1 MNRSLTPTL
10 LRRAASA
17 LRPLRLRAQAA
28 LRGRNADRL
37 LLFGPL
43 LSLVLFLGA
52 AAALVRY
59 TQQTEVQRERDTL
72 QRDSEWAQQR
82 MSLEMGLMQ
91 EQLQSLANTLEA
103 SPRGPARFEFMARS
117 FLRQHASAVLVYVT
131 DAKGLVT
138 QLASSAV
145 LPHDLEL
152 LTKGEPD
159 DQPLALRT
167 YSQAQITLHTAY
179 SIPYQ
184 LPRVGWVVQSATPL
198 FGTLKTPAPRAA
210 PQTLLEP
217 SQQFAG
223 TVNAVFSIDGLLRSD
238 VVQELSTR
246 YAVALVS
253 RTQRV
258 LAGSATADI
267 HRKPLQYV
275 VAMHPF
281 DAGLFMRV
289 SSYHSAPSWM
299 VRGLYWAVFVLSAL
313 MLWMLWGTWRQMR
326 QRLQT
331 QESLTRETAFRR
343 AMENSLSTGMQ
354 AIDLKGRI
362 SYVNLAFCKM
372 TGFSEQD
379 LLGSAPPHPYWPQRR
394 TAEMALALQQTID
407 GLAPPSG
414 FALKLRRK
422 DGSEF
427 DARVYVSALIDARE
441 RQTGWITSITDIT
454 EPTRIRH
461 ELAAS
466 HERFVAVLEGLD
478 AAVSVLAIDRNEQLF
493 ANKLYRQWFGA
504 SAHGH
509 HLLSGQ
515 DPPSSS
521 FEDAEDEVDAY
532 AGLPAGEIIKPMAQV
547 HEIHVAALDRWFDV
561 RQRYIQWVDGRIVQM
576 LIATDVTARHQADD
590 VTRNQE
596 EKAQITSRLIA
607 MGEMASSL
615 AHELNQPLTAINN
628 YCSGMI
634 ARLRNRSMPADDLQP
649 ALEKTARQAQ
659 RAAAVIRRVRDFVK
673 KSEPHRVA
681 CRVQDIVQNTLELA
695 EIDLRRRNVRLFTH
709 IAAGLPTLHADPI
722 LIEQVLLNLLRNAA
736 EAVDKAGRSGVLR
749 SIELDIAQDE
759 TQVHFIVRDNGTGV
773 SEEVMSH
780 LFEAFYTTKSE
791 GLGIG
796 LNICRSIVEF
806 HEGRLWA
813 ENQYN
818 GEVLSGS
825 VFRFTLPLEPTPRS
839 GAAPTSATP
848 QGTDLPAAPEGTPA
862 APDLHTSP

>member
-1 MNRSLTPTL
+1 MSLFPTL
-10 LRRAASA
+10 LRR
-17 LRPLRLRAQAA
+17 LRQRVRPLLHSRRAD
-28 LRGRNADRL
+28 LL
-37 LLFGPL
+37 LLFVPL

-59 TQQTEVQRERDTL
+59 TQQTELQRENDTL
-72 QRDSEWAQQR
+72 QRDSEWARQR
-82 MSLEMGLMQ
+82 MSLEMALMQ
-91 EQLQSLANTLEA
+91 EQLQSMANSLETR
-103 SPRGPARFEFMARS
+103 RGNERFPAMAAS
-117 FLRQHASAVLVYVT
+117 FLHQHALTVVVYATDPDGKLEHLVMSPAVPRDLQWIDAQHRPAQPMSLQLQLQARQRQRTVY
-131 DAKGLVT
+131 
-138 QLASSAV
+138 S
-145 LPHDLEL
+145 LPYH
-152 LTKGEPD
+152 
-159 DQPLALRT
+159 
-167 YSQAQITLHTAY
+167 
-179 SIPYQ
+179 
-184 LPRVGWVVQSATPL
+184 LPRLGWVVESATPVML
-198 FGTLKTPAPRAA
+198 G
-210 PQTLLEP
+210 
-217 SQQFAG
+217 SQFAG
-223 TVNAVFSIDGLLRSD
+223 TVGAVFAIDGLMRGTT
-238 VVQELSTR
+238 VQELSSR
-246 YAVALVS
+246 YAVALVDHVTGDVIAS
-253 RTQRV
+253 TATGD
-258 LAGSATADI
+258 LA
-267 HRKPLQYV
+267 RKPLRYL
-275 VAMHPF
+275 VALHPF
-281 DAGLFMRV
+281 DAGLAMRV
-289 SSYHSAPSWM
+289 SSFHSAPGWT

-313 MLWMLWGTWRQMR
+313 MLWMQWGSWRQMR
-326 QRLQT
+326 ERLQA

-362 SYVNLAFCKM
+362 SYVNMAFCKM
-372 TGFSEQD
+372 TGFSEHD
-379 LLGSAPPHPYWPQRR
+379 LVGRAPPHPYWPARR
-394 TAEMALALQQTID
+394 SAEMALALQQTLD

-414 FALKLRRK
+414 FALKLARK

-427 DARVYVSALIDARE
+427 DARVYVSALIDNRD
-441 RQTGWITSITDIT
+441 RQTGWVTSITDIT
-454 EPTRIRH
+454 EPTRIRQ

-478 AAVSVLAIDRNEQLF
+478 AAVSVLAIDRDEQLY

-515 DPPSSS
+515 DPPPGAGVDGDDAVDS
-521 FEDAEDEVDAY
+521 F
-532 AGLPAGEIIKPMAQV
+532 AGLPTDEFLHTQAQV
-547 HEIHVAALDRWFDV
+547 HEIHVASLDRWFDV
-561 RQRYIQWVDGRIVQM
+561 RQRYIQWVDARVVQM
-576 LIATDVTARHQADD
+576 LIATDVTARHQAED
-590 VTRNQE
+590 VARNQE

-634 ARLRNRSMPADDLQP
+634 ARLRNRSMPAEELQP

-709 IAAGLPTLHADPI
+709 IAAGIPALHADPI

-736 EAVDKAGRSGVLR
+736 EAVDKAGRAGVLR

-759 TQVHFIVRDNGTGV
+759 AQVHFIVRDNGTGV

-780 LFEAFYTTKSE
+780 LFEAFYSTKSE

-839 GAAPTSATP
+839 GAAPTGAAA
-848 QGTDLPAAPEGTPA
+848 QGTDLSAAPA

>member
-1 MNRSLTPTL
+1 M
-10 LRRAASA
+10 RAHATF
-17 LRPLRLRAQAA
+17 
-28 LRGRNADRL
+28 RGRHADRL

-43 LSLVLFLGA
+43 LSLVLFLAA

-91 EQLQSLANTLEA
+91 EQLQSMANTLEA
-103 SPRGPARFEFMARS
+103 TSRGPARFEIMARG
-117 FLRQHASAVLVYVT
+117 FLRQHASAVLVYAT
-131 DAKGLVT
+131 DRQGVVT
-138 QLASSAV
+138 QVASSPV
-145 LPHDLEL
+145 LPHDLKL
-152 LTKGEPD
+152 LQKGEALNQAPTL
-159 DQPLALRT
+159 LAHT
-167 YSQAQITLHTAY
+167 QAQTRLHTAY
-179 SIPYQ
+179 TLPYQ
-184 LPRVGWVVQSATPL
+184 WPHVGWVVESATPL
-198 FGTLKTPAPRAA
+198 FSTFRTPPPAMATSQA
-210 PQTLLEP
+210 LLEP
-217 SQQFAG
+217 DQHFAG
-223 TVNAVFSIDGLLRSD
+223 TVNAVFSVNGLLRSA

-253 RTQRV
+253 APETVPNPGPHGQNPGPSGAARRTFERTERKV
-258 LAGSATADI
+258 LASSATTDLNG
-267 HRKPLQYV
+267 KPLQYT
-275 VAMHPF
+275 VAVRPF
-281 DAGLFMRV
+281 DAGLYMRV
-289 SSYHSAPSWM
+289 SSYHSAPSWA

-362 SYVNLAFCKM
+362 SYVNVAFCKM
-372 TGFSEQD
+372 TGFSED
-379 LLGSAPPHPYWPQRR
+379 ELVGRAPPHPYWPQRR
-394 TAEMALALQQTID
+394 MAEMALALQQTID

-414 FALKLRRK
+414 FALKLKRK

-441 RQTGWITSITDIT
+441 RQTGWITSVTDIT

-515 DPPSSS
+515 DPPPNTT
-521 FEDAEDEVDAY
+521 EDVGDEVDAY
-532 AGLPAGEIIKPMAQV
+532 AGLPAGEIIKPVAQV

-576 LIATDVTARHQADD
+576 LIATDVTARHQAED
-590 VTRNQE
+590 VTRSQE

-634 ARLRNRSMPADDLQP
+634 ARLKNQSMPPQELQA

-709 IAAGLPTLHADPI
+709 IAPGIQPLWADPI
-722 LIEQVLLNLLRNAA
+722 LVEQVLLNLLRNAA
-736 EAVDKAGRSGVLR
+736 ESVDKAQRTGLAR
-749 SIELDIAQDE
+749 SIELNISADAQQA
-759 TQVHFIVRDNGTGV
+759 TFAVRDNGTGV
-773 SEEVMSH
+773 PDDVMTH
-780 LFEAFYTTKSE
+780 LFEAFYTTKTD

-796 LNICRSIVEF
+796 LNICRSIIEY
-806 HEGRLWA
+806 HQGRLWA

-818 GEVLSGS
+818 QELVCGCIFS
-825 VFRFTLPLEPTPRS
+825 FTLPFQPLPQAL
-839 GAAPTSATP
+839 AATQPPMLASE
-848 QGTDLPAAPEGTPA
+848 Q
-862 APDLHTSP
+862 PDRVDSQFGQA

>member
-1 MNRSLTPTL
+1 MRLQAFLRS
-10 LRRAASA
+10 RS
-17 LRPLRLRAQAA
+17 
-28 LRGRNADRL
+28 ADRL

-59 TQQTEVQRERDTL
+59 TQQTELQRERDTL

-82 MSLEMGLMQ
+82 MSLEMALMQ
-91 EQLQSLANTLEA
+91 EQVQSMANALES
-103 SPRGPARFEFMARS
+103 SPRGPARLEAMARN
-117 FLRQHASAVLVYVT
+117 FIHQHQSAELIYAT
-131 DAKGLVT
+131 DAKARVT
-138 QLASSAV
+138 QTV
-145 LPHDLEL
+145 MNPGLPHDLKL
-152 LTKGEPD
+152 LQAG
-159 DQPLALRT
+159 QPLTLAFSERA
-167 YSQAQITLHTAY
+167 YVQAQNSLHTTY
-179 SIPYQ
+179 TLPYL
-184 LPRVGWVVQSATPL
+184 LPRVGWVVESVTPVL
-198 FGTLKTPAPRAA
+198 RN
-210 PQTLLEP
+210 
-217 SQQFAG
+217 QQFVG
-223 TVNAVFSIDGLLRSD
+223 TVNAVFSVDGLLRGA
-238 VVQELSTR
+238 VAQELSSR
-246 YAVALVS
+246 YAVALIN
-253 RTQRV
+253 QNQDV
-258 LAGSATADI
+258 LASSASAEAGM
-267 HRKPLQYV
+267 KPLQYL
-275 VAMHPF
+275 VALHPF

-289 SSYHSAPSWM
+289 SSYHTAPGWG

-326 QRLQT
+326 QRLLT

-372 TGFSEQD
+372 TGFTEEE
-379 LLGSAPPHPYWPQRR
+379 LVGRAPPHPYWPPRR
-394 TAEMALALQQTID
+394 SAEMALALQQTLD

-414 FALKLRRK
+414 FALKVRRK

-427 DARVYVSALIDARE
+427 DARIYVSALIDARE
-441 RQTGWITSITDIT
+441 RQTGWITSVTDIT
-454 EPTRIRH
+454 EPTRIRQ

-515 DPPSSS
+515 DPSPYALQ
-521 FEDAEDEVDAY
+521 DGDDNVDAY
-532 AGLPAGEIIKPMAQV
+532 AGLPAGEIINPSAQV

-561 RQRYIQWVDGRIVQM
+561 RLRYIQWVDGRVVQM
-576 LIATDVTARHQADD
+576 LIATDVTARHQAED
-590 VTRNQE
+590 VARNQE

-634 ARLRNRSMPADDLQP
+634 ARIKGQSMPPQELQA

-673 KSEPHRVA
+673 KSEPHRIA
-681 CRVQDIVQNTLELA
+681 CRVQDVVQNTLELA

-709 IAAGLPTLHADPI
+709 IAPGIPPLWADPI

-736 EAVDKAGRSGVLR
+736 ESVDKAQRTGLAR
-749 SIELDIAQDE
+749 SIELHIDADPLQ
-759 TQVHFIVRDNGTGV
+759 TTFSVKDNGTGV
-773 SEEVMSH
+773 PEDVLPH

-796 LNICRSIVEF
+796 LNICRSIIEY
-806 HEGRLWA
+806 HHGRLWA

-818 GEVLSGS
+818 QVGLRGC
-825 VFRFTLPLEPTPRS
+825 VFSFTLPFELTPNTTPPNANDPAQVGSMISTRRS
-839 GAAPTSATP
+839 V
-848 QGTDLPAAPEGTPA
+848 LPLTTTPA
-862 APDLHTSP
+862 TTSFVSPSDHNQTHP

>member
-1 MNRSLTPTL
+1 MNHSDTPPL
-10 LRRAASA
+10 LRRLASA
-17 LRPLRLRAQAA
+17 LLPLRLRAQAA

-91 EQLQSLANTLEA
+91 EQLQSMANTLEA
-103 SPRGPARFEFMARS
+103 STRGPARFEFMARS
-117 FLRQHASAVLVYVT
+117 FLRQHASAVLVYAT
-131 DAKGLVT
+131 DAQGMVT

-145 LPHDLEL
+145 LPHDLKL
-152 LTKGEPD
+152 LEKGAPEN
-159 DQPLALRT
+159 QALSLRAFN
-167 YSQAQITLHTAY
+167 QAQITLHTAY
-179 SIPYQ
+179 SMPYQ

-198 FGTLKTPAPRAA
+198 FSTPKTPAGTAA
-210 PQTLLEP
+210 SQGSLEP

-253 RTQRV
+253 RAQTV
-258 LAGSATADI
+258 LASSATADI
-267 HRKPLQYV
+267 HSKPLQYV
-275 VAMHPF
+275 VAVHPF

-289 SSYHSAPSWM
+289 SSYHSAPSWV

-394 TAEMALALQQTID
+394 AAEMALALQQTID

-515 DPPSSS
+515 DPPPSTVQ
-521 FEDAEDEVDAY
+521 DADDEVDAY

-634 ARLRNRSMPADDLQP
+634 ARLKNQSMPPQELQA

-673 KSEPHRVA
+673 KSEPHRID

-709 IAAGLPTLHADPI
+709 IAPGIPQLWADPI
-722 LIEQVLLNLLRNAA
+722 LVEQVLLNLLRNAA
-736 EAVDKAGRSGVLR
+736 ESVDKAQRKGLAR
-749 SIELDIAQDE
+749 SIELNISADAHQA
-759 TQVHFIVRDNGTGV
+759 TFAVRDNGTGV
-773 SEEVMSH
+773 PEDVMAH
-780 LFEAFYTTKSE
+780 LFEAFYTTKAD

-796 LNICRSIVEF
+796 LNICRSIIEF
-806 HEGRLWA
+806 HQGRLWA

-818 GEVLSGS
+818 QELVCGCIFS
-825 VFRFTLPLEPTPRS
+825 FTLPFQPL
-839 GAAPTSATP
+839 P
-848 QGTDLPAAPEGTPA
+848 QELPAAVTSTPA
-862 APDLHTSP
+862 IEHTDLADSQFGQA

>member
-1 MNRSLTPTL
+1 MRFQAL
-10 LRRAASA
+10 LRSRS
-17 LRPLRLRAQAA
+17 
-28 LRGRNADRL
+28 ADRL

-43 LSLVLFLGA
+43 FSLVLFLGA

-59 TQQTEVQRERDTL
+59 TQQTELQHERDTL

-82 MSLEMGLMQ
+82 MGLEMALMQ
-91 EQLQSLANTLEA
+91 EQVQSMANALEA
-103 SPRGPARFEFMARS
+103 SARGPVRVEAMARN
-117 FLRQHASAVLVYVT
+117 FIRQHPSAEVVYVT
-131 DAKGLVT
+131 DAKGLIIQSVT
-138 QLASSAV
+138 NPG
-145 LPHDLEL
+145 LPHDLKL
-152 LTKGEPD
+152 MQPGKPLTQAFSER
-159 DQPLALRT
+159 A
-167 YSQAQITLHTAY
+167 YVQAQSSLHTAY
-179 SIPYQ
+179 TLPYII
-184 LPRVGWVVQSATPL
+184 PRVGWVVESVTPV
-198 FGTLKTPAPRAA
+198 
-210 PQTLLEP
+210 LLNT
-217 SQQFAG
+217 QFTG
-223 TVNAVFSIDGLLRSD
+223 TVNAVYSVDGLLRGA
-238 VVQELSTR
+238 VAQELSSR
-246 YAVALVS
+246 YAVALIN
-253 RTQRV
+253 RNQDV
-258 LAGSATADI
+258 LASSASAEAGV
-267 HRKPLQYV
+267 KPLQYM
-275 VAMHPF
+275 VALRPF
-281 DAGLFMRV
+281 DSGLFMRV
-289 SSYHSAPSWM
+289 SSYHTAPSWG

-331 QESLTRETAFRR
+331 QESLTRETGFRR

-372 TGFSEQD
+372 TGFSEEE
-379 LLGSAPPHPYWPQRR
+379 LVGRAPPHPYWPPSRS
-394 TAEMALALQQTID
+394 AEMALALQQTLD

-414 FALKLRRK
+414 FALKIRRK

-427 DARVYVSALIDARE
+427 DARIYVSALIDARD

-509 HLLSGQ
+509 YLLSGQ
-515 DPPSSS
+515 DPSP
-521 FEDAEDEVDAY
+521 FALQDGEDDVDAY
-532 AGLPAGEIIKPMAQV
+532 AGLPAGEIINPTAQV

-561 RQRYIQWVDGRIVQM
+561 RLRYIQWVDGRVVQM
-576 LIATDVTARHQADD
+576 LIATDVTARHQAED
-590 VTRNQE
+590 VARNQE

-634 ARLRNRSMPADDLQP
+634 ARIKSQSMPPQELEA

-673 KSEPHRVA
+673 KSEPHRVT
-681 CRVQDIVQNTLELA
+681 CRVQDVVQNTLELA

-709 IAAGLPTLHADPI
+709 IAPGIRPLWADPI

-736 EAVDKAGRSGVLR
+736 ESVDKAQRTGLAR
-749 SIELDIAQDE
+749 SIELNIEADPLQA
-759 TQVHFIVRDNGTGV
+759 TFSVKDNGTGV
-773 SEEVMSH
+773 SEDVVAH

-796 LNICRSIVEF
+796 LNICRSIIEY
-806 HEGRLWA
+806 HHGRLWA

-818 GEVLSGS
+818 QDGLSGC
-825 VFRFTLPLEPTPRS
+825 VFSFTLPFEQTPNVPPANPDGGVSSGGQKTHASDPT
-839 GAAPTSATP
+839 AAATQAATSFTFP
-848 QGTDLPAAPEGTPA
+848 PA
-862 APDLHTSP
+862 HNQTSP

>member
-1 MNRSLTPTL
+1 MRFQAFMRS
-10 LRRAASA
+10 RS
-17 LRPLRLRAQAA
+17 
-28 LRGRNADRL
+28 ADRL

-59 TQQTEVQRERDTL
+59 TQQTELQRERDTL

-82 MSLEMGLMQ
+82 MSLEMALMQ
-91 EQLQSLANTLEA
+91 EQVQSMANALES
-103 SPRGPARFEFMARS
+103 SPRGPARLEAMARN
-117 FLRQHASAVLVYVT
+117 FIHQHQSVELIYAT
-131 DAKGLVT
+131 DAKARVT
-138 QLASSAV
+138 QTV
-145 LPHDLEL
+145 MNPGLPHDLKL
-152 LTKGEPD
+152 LQAGK
-159 DQPLALRT
+159 PLTLAFSERA
-167 YSQAQITLHTAY
+167 YAQAQSSLHTTY
-179 SIPYQ
+179 TLPYL
-184 LPRVGWVVQSATPL
+184 LPRVGWVVESVTPVL
-198 FGTLKTPAPRAA
+198 RD
-210 PQTLLEP
+210 
-217 SQQFAG
+217 QQFVG
-223 TVNAVFSIDGLLRSD
+223 TVNAVFSVDGLLRGA
-238 VVQELSTR
+238 VAQELSSR
-246 YAVALVS
+246 YAVALIN
-253 RTQRV
+253 QNQDV
-258 LAGSATADI
+258 LASSASAETGM
-267 HRKPLQYV
+267 KPLQYL
-275 VAMHPF
+275 VALHPF

-289 SSYHSAPSWM
+289 SSYHTAPGWG

-326 QRLQT
+326 QRLLT

-372 TGFSEQD
+372 TGFAEEE
-379 LLGSAPPHPYWPQRR
+379 LVGRAPPHPYWPPRR
-394 TAEMALALQQTID
+394 SAEMALALQQTLD

-414 FALKLRRK
+414 FALKMRRK

-427 DARVYVSALIDARE
+427 DARIYVSALIDARE
-441 RQTGWITSITDIT
+441 RQTGWITSVTDIT
-454 EPTRIRH
+454 EPTRIRQ

-509 HLLSGQ
+509 YLLSGQ
-515 DPPSSS
+515 DPSPYALQ
-521 FEDAEDEVDAY
+521 DGDDNVDAY
-532 AGLPAGEIIKPMAQV
+532 AGLPAGEIINPSAQV
-547 HEIHVAALDRWFDV
+547 HEIHVAALERWFDV
-561 RQRYIQWVDGRIVQM
+561 RLRYIQWVDGRVVQM
-576 LIATDVTARHQADD
+576 LIATDVTARHQAED
-590 VTRNQE
+590 VARNQE

-634 ARLRNRSMPADDLQP
+634 ARIKGQSMPPQELQA

-673 KSEPHRVA
+673 KSEPHRIA
-681 CRVQDIVQNTLELA
+681 CRVQDVVQNTLELA

-709 IAAGLPTLHADPI
+709 IAPGIPTLWADPI

-736 EAVDKAGRSGVLR
+736 ESVDKAQRTGLAR
-749 SIELDIAQDE
+749 SIELHIDADPRQ
-759 TQVHFIVRDNGTGV
+759 TTFSVKDNGTGV
-773 SEEVMSH
+773 PEDVLPH

-796 LNICRSIVEF
+796 LNICRSIIEY
-806 HEGRLWA
+806 HHGRLWA

-818 GEVLSGS
+818 QDGLSGC
-825 VFRFTLPLEPTPRS
+825 VFSFTLPFE
-839 GAAPTSATP
+839 ATP
-848 QGTDLPAAPEGTPA
+848 DAPPPNANDPAEVGTTISTSRSVPPTTTTPA
-862 APDLHTSP
+862 TSSFVSPSDHNQTNP

>member
-1 MNRSLTPTL
+1 MLTV
-10 LRRAASA
+10 
-17 LRPLRLRAQAA
+17 LRPLRLRTQAA

-131 DAKGLVT
+131 DAQGLVT

-152 LTKGEPD
+152 LAKGEPE

-167 YSQAQITLHTAY
+167 FDQAQITLHTAY

-184 LPRVGWVVQSATPL
+184 LPRIGWVVQSATPL
-198 FGTLKTPAPRAA
+198 FSTLKTPATKAA
-210 PQTLLEP
+210 SEGSLES

-253 RTQRV
+253 RAQNV

-379 LLGSAPPHPYWPQRR
+379 LLGSSPPHPYWPQRR

-515 DPPSSS
+515 DPSPTTAQ
-521 FEDAEDEVDAY
+521 DVDDEVDAF
-532 AGLPAGEIIKPMAQV
+532 AGLPTGEIIKPMAQV

-628 YCSGMI
+628 YCSGII
-634 ARLRNRSMPADDLQP
+634 ARLKNHSIPPQELQA

-673 KSEPHRVA
+673 KSEPHRID
-681 CRVQDIVQNTLELA
+681 CRVHDIVQNTLELA

-709 IAAGLPTLHADPI
+709 IAPGIPQLWADPI
-722 LIEQVLLNLLRNAA
+722 LVEQVLLNLLRNAA
-736 EAVDKAGRSGVLR
+736 ESVDKAQREGLAR
-749 SIELDIAQDE
+749 SIELNISVDAHQAI
-759 TQVHFIVRDNGTGV
+759 FSVRDNGTGV
-773 SEEVMSH
+773 PEDVMAH
-780 LFEAFYTTKSE
+780 LYEAFYTTKSD

-796 LNICRSIVEF
+796 LNICRSIIEY
-806 HEGRLWA
+806 HQGRLWA
-813 ENQYN
+813 DNQYN
-818 GEVLSGS
+818 QELVCGCTFS
-825 VFRFTLPLEPTPRS
+825 FTLPFQPLPQEPQVV
-839 GAAPTSATP
+839 ATSA
-848 QGTDLPAAPEGTPA
+848 PAIEHADVADSQFGQA
-862 APDLHTSP
+862 